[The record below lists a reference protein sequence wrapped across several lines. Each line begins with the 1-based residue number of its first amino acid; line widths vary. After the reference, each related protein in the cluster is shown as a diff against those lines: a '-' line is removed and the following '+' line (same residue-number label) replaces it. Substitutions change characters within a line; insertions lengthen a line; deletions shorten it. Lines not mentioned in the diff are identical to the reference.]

1 MLKIRRRDVL
11 LLFLLFIPGFIYYA
25 YLLLYPL
32 QQGLVLSF
40 YRWPTLATRVFTGW
54 DNFTAVFNNP
64 FFWNSLR
71 TSFVFM
77 FWTTLVQVIIGY
89 TLGYVLYLRLKGFR
103 FFKTVF
109 FMPVVLTTVSVGF
122 IWGNIFSPVMGIAR
136 PLMEALGIGHLYM
149 SPLASTTHALTS
161 VIIAQVWSAMGIQVI
176 LFNSGFMSINEEV
189 LESAAL
195 DGASGLR
202 THISMIIPM
211 SKQVFRTILILQMVG
226 VLRIFDL
233 VWVMTRGGPV
243 HSTEI
248 LPLHLFVNAFN
259 HMRIGYGSVIGVV
272 ILVLALAIT
281 AVIRLATR
289 GGQDD

>member
-1 MLKIRRRDVL
+1 
-11 LLFLLFIPGFIYYA
+11 
-25 YLLLYPL
+25 
-32 QQGLVLSF
+32 
-40 YRWPTLATRVFTGW
+40 
-54 DNFTAVFNNP
+54 
-64 FFWNSLR
+64 
-71 TSFVFM
+71 
-77 FWTTLVQVIIGY
+77 
-89 TLGYVLYLRLKGFR
+89 
-103 FFKTVF
+103 
-109 FMPVVLTTVSVGF
+109 MPVVLTTVSVGF

>member
-1 MLKIRRRDVL
+1 MKIRKRDAG
-11 LLFLLFIPGFIYYA
+11 LLFLLFIPGFIYYV

-40 YRWPTLATRVFTGW
+40 YRWPTLTTRVFTGF
-54 DNFTAVFNNP
+54 DNYRAVFNNP
-64 FFWNSLR
+64 FFFRSLN
-71 TSFVFM
+71 TTFVFM
-77 FWTTLVQVIIGY
+77 FWTTLIQVIVGY
-89 TLGYVLYLRLKGFR
+89 VLGYVLYMQLKGFR

-122 IWGNIFSPVMGIAR
+122 VWTNIFSPSMGIAL
-136 PLMEALGIGHLYM
+136 PLMEALGIGHLYT
-149 SPLASTTHALTS
+149 SPLANPSHALS
-161 VIIAQVWSAMGIQVI
+161 AVITAQVWSAMGIQVI

-202 THISMIIPM
+202 IHISMIIPM
-211 SKQVFRTILILQMVG
+211 SKQIFRTILILQMVG

-233 VWVMTRGGPV
+233 VWVMTGGGPV

-248 LPLHLFVNAFN
+248 LPLHLFINAFN
-259 HMRIGYGSVIGVV
+259 HLRIGYGSVIGVI
-272 ILVLALAIT
+272 ILFLALGIT
-281 AVIRLATR
+281 ALIRLVTR
-289 GGQDD
+289 GGHHE